1 MLSRAYLRTIFKVH
15 VVRTKSFVLTNSMEE
30 EQENRYFMPRM
41 EILGILTVGWLEVLA
56 VACMV
61 AAGRT
66 SSDNLCYTRLI
77 YTVISLSYP

>member
-1 MLSRAYLRTIFKVH
+1 
-15 VVRTKSFVLTNSMEE
+15 
-30 EQENRYFMPRM
+30 MPRM
-41 EILGILTVGWLEVLA
+41 ETLGIRTVGWSEVLA

-77 YTVISLSYP
+77 YTGISLSYPWDGTLDRCPSTKFGISRQLACCSRSMILRGG